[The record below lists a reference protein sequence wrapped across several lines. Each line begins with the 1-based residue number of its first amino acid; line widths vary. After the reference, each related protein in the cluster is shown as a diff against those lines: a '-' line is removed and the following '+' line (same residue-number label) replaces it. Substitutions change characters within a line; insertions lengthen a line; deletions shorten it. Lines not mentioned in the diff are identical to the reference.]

1 MNEEVLM
8 TIFEDAEAEWKV
20 LLANHSWPSP
30 IFGETY
36 YLRYP
41 IDVGTKEALSYRQSI
56 FKGDDSQHAWDASAV
71 RQKIISRLIESHERK
86 IRKWYGEL
94 SYFADSTKF
103 LLPLPETELDFIL
116 RTSLLAKET
125 QPYPEARK
133 KLLQNLDPDLA
144 EKPVVIFEVEYEG
157 PEDRAKKFGKCQ
169 IELYGLLNIIKDRL
183 FILTD
188 AEILEIIDVL
198 LDVHSSDKFLVK
210 RFVKPG
216 LEDIKPFIG
225 QGNREIK
232 LPLNFLSKYIGGG
245 DEEFYK
251 RRVFQLWLKNLLDF
265 DKKASDYILSTKSDL
280 FSEFDDEEVIK
291 RILLQAIK
299 LHKLI
304 TVKERFL
311 SLLKNEYVRKKDFS
325 GYKGEL
331 IHLLQS
337 REEFFSE
344 IEPDS
349 PLSGLIDH
357 SQYAPRYICHELGVT
372 MIESI
377 LFYLSQQIPE
387 PEGVGGKIQ
396 SRMLLNKRINSM
408 KKYVLTEEIRGEILK
423 TVTNAYETLGTE
435 NQEEEFANII
445 REPYN
450 RLMPRGEQYFQDME
464 AEVRIILQESEDRD
478 LRKELAATTDTPQS
492 LARQYGKKA
501 MGMLG
506 EEINLEEL
514 YSMILS
520 LKYTELMFSGETL
533 TSLKRQDITQ
543 SLIDDLIS
551 PQFDFI
557 RLLKEESELKRQ
569 MEE

>member
-1 MNEEVLM
+1 M

-30 IFGETY
+30 VFGETY

-41 IDVGTKEALSYRQSI
+41 IDVGTKEAVSYRQSI
-56 FKGDDSQHAWDASAV
+56 FRGDDTQHAWEASAV

-94 SYFADSTKF
+94 SYFADSIKF
-103 LLPLPETELDFIL
+103 LLPLPEIELDFIL
-116 RTSLLAKET
+116 RTSLLSKET
-125 QPYPEARK
+125 QPYPEARN
-133 KLLQNLDPDLA
+133 KLLQNLDPDLT
-144 EKPVVIFEVEYEG
+144 EKPVVIFEEEYEG
-157 PEDRAKKFGKCQ
+157 PEDRAIKFGKCQ
-169 IELYGLLNIIKDRL
+169 IELYGLFNVIKDRL
-183 FILTD
+183 FVLTD
-188 AEILEIIDVL
+188 TEILEILDLL
-198 LDVHSSDKFLVK
+198 LDVNRTDRFLVK
-210 RFVKPG
+210 RFVKPR
-216 LEDIKPFIG
+216 LDDIKPFIG
-225 QGNREIK
+225 QGNREIT
-232 LPLNFLSKYIGGG
+232 LPSNFLLKHIGG
-245 DEEFYK
+245 DDAEFYK

-265 DKKASDYILSTKSDL
+265 DKKASDYILERKGDL
-280 FSEFDDEEVIK
+280 FTEFDDEEVMK

-304 TVKERFL
+304 SIKERFI
-311 SLLKNEYVRKKDFS
+311 SLLKNEYARRKDFS
-325 GYKGEL
+325 SYKGEL

-344 IEPDS
+344 LEAES
-349 PLSGLIDH
+349 PLSGLISH
-357 SQYAPRYICHELGVT
+357 SQYAPRFFCHELGVA
-372 MIESI
+372 MVDSI
-377 LFYLSQQIPE
+377 LSYLSQQIPE

-408 KKYVLTEEIRGEILK
+408 KKYVMTNEIRDEILS
-423 TVTNAYETLGTE
+423 TVSTAYETLGTD
-435 NQEEEFANII
+435 NQEEEFAAII
-445 REPYN
+445 KEPYN
-450 RLMPRGEQYFQDME
+450 RLMPRGEQYFQQME
-464 AEVRIILQESEDRD
+464 AEVRIMLQETEDRD

-520 LKYTELMFSGETL
+520 LKYTELLFSGETL
-533 TSLKRQDITQ
+533 TSLKRQDIIQ
-543 SLIDDLIS
+543 SFIDDLIS
-551 PQFDFI
+551 PQFDFV